1 MAYKTETFNNKE
13 ERNARWQE
21 LRRQHPGAI
30 RYSGSE
36 KLEGKWQTKFYVGF
50 PISLMPGGIS
60 E

>member
-1 MAYKTETFNNKE
+1 MAYKTETFTTVE

-21 LRRQHPGAI
+21 LRRLHAGTI

-36 KLEGKWQTKFYVGF
+36 KVEEKWQTKFYVAF
-50 PISLMPGGIS
+50 PIQLAGGYK

>member
-1 MAYKTETFNNKE
+1 MAYKTETFNTSE

-21 LRRQHPGAI
+21 LRRQHPGTI

-36 KLEGKWQTKFYVGF
+36 KLDGRWQTKFYVGF
-50 PISLMPGGIS
+50 PIQLMPRAVH

>member
-1 MAYKTETFNNKE
+1 MAYKTETFSSSE

-21 LRRQHPGAI
+21 LRRQYPRTI

-50 PISLMPGGIS
+50 PVPLMPGAVH